1 MIKRR
6 FYRFDHGNK
15 DDPSG
20 SSSSSSGS
28 ESEGEATDET
38 EVEEVQD
45 EVEVEE
51 EDDDDD
57 DEENNGYESEDSS
70 GNEVNL
76 DSSGLPTSDD
86 EVAAQDNKQ
95 NIIGSFSSGKGAT
108 EHAPARPVKDETC
121 FDAIDCV
128 LKRKSVFRCRL
139 CPRIVCLS
147 EETLKAHLSSKRHAR
162 SEKLRDEGRLKV
174 ILNDDGLL
182 EGESLTDNPGRTVI
196 FGQKPAK
203 PKRKNKGPG
212 KPKKR
217 ERQGTK
223 FRKGRPLTDKRQK
236 RQRND
241 S

>member
-15 DDPSG
+15 DGPSG

-28 ESEGEATDET
+28 ESEGEAIDET

-51 EDDDDD
+51 DDDDDDDDD

-86 EVAAQDNKQ
+86 DVAAQDNEQ

-108 EHAPARPVKDETC
+108 KHAPALDETD
-121 FDAIDCV
+121 FDAMDCV

-147 EETLKAHLSSKRHAR
+147 GETLKAHLSSKRHAR

-174 ILNDDGLL
+174 ILNDDLLL

-196 FGQKPAK
+196 FGQKPVK

-223 FRKGRPLTDKRQK
+223 FRKGRPSTDKRQK
-236 RQRND
+236 RPRND

>member
-20 SSSSSSGS
+20 SSSSPSDS

-38 EVEEVQD
+38 EVEEDQD

-51 EDDDDD
+51 DDD
-57 DEENNGYESEDSS
+57 DEENIGSDIREKLEASSSSGYESEDSS
-70 GNEVNL
+70 VNEVNL

-86 EVAAQDNKQ
+86 DVAAQDDGQ
-95 NIIGSFSSGKGAT
+95 SIIGSFSSGKGDT
-108 EHAPARPVKDETC
+108 ELAPAQQSPEKDETG
-121 FDAIDCV
+121 FDATDCV

-139 CPRIVCLS
+139 CPRI
-147 EETLKAHLSSKRHAR
+147 RHAR
-162 SEKLRDEGRLKV
+162 SEKLRKDGRLKV

-182 EGESLTDNPGRTVI
+182 EGESLSDNPGRTVI

-203 PKRKNKGPG
+203 PKRKSKGPG

-217 ERQGTK
+217 ARQGTK
-223 FRKGRPLTDKRQK
+223 FGKRRPSTDKLQK
-236 RQRND
+236 RRRND